1 MPTCLAQLRL
11 ALVLSLIAAR
21 MQWDEATI
29 NKVAWSVIIITCQ
42 RPDGTREREVI
53 KMAKLKPDADG
64 ASKTG
69 LNVGGTVFRVLQE
82 FGVPLANVQ
91 LCCSDSTAYNSSL
104 TIASARHKGGAFAHI
119 WQKMRYASDSA
130 RSKDRSCFN
139 PL

>member
-64 ASKTG
+64 ASMEDEGENKDEKKPHRYKP
-69 LNVGGTVFRVLQE
+69 GTVALRTIKKMQKMHGCLVLAKAPFE
-82 FGVPLANVQ
+82 KVVRASFDKANVESK
-91 LCCSDSTAYNSSL
+91 LAV
-104 TIASARHKGGAFAHI
+104 GA
-119 WQKMRYASDSA
+119 
-130 RSKDRSCFN
+130 
-139 PL
+139 